1 MRSDRPSATALLI
14 AKSQLILAHDPALS
28 WAVGPERAQI
38 YSACVLAALGR
49 AWSPTAI
56 RRAGYAIAER
66 LSVPGIYLH
75 YALRKLEIARIVDAL
90 VRERGIGQVVVVAAG
105 FDPLCA
111 LLHPVHPAVRWCE
124 LDHPATQRHKGA
136 ALATLLTGG
145 NLALLPID
153 LTRQSLADLFRDGGL
168 RRDVATLV
176 IAEGITMYLP
186 DDRIR
191 AFFAAVRGGAGDAAR
206 QVLFTYMER
215 QPNGSIH
222 FRSSTRLVAWWLART
237 KESFVWGI
245 EAQRLA
251 PYLAELGF
259 SLAGSWDAERLRD
272 EYLMPRQL
280 ADRTTAAGETIALA
294 VTGS

>member
-1 MRSDRPSATALLI
+1 MRDDSVSATALLI
-14 AKSQLILAHDPALS
+14 AKSQLMLARDPALS
-28 WAVGPERAQI
+28 WAVGPDRVRL
-38 YSACVLAALGR
+38 YRACVSAALGHE
-49 AWSPTAI
+49 WIPTAMT
-56 RRAGYAIAER
+56 RAGYAIAER
-66 LSVPGIYLH
+66 LGVPGIYLH

-111 LLHPVHPAVRWCE
+111 LLHPMHPAVRWYE
-124 LDHPATQRHKGA
+124 FDHPATQRHKRV
-136 ALATLLTGG
+136 ALSTLPTGG

-153 LTRQSLADLFRDGGL
+153 LTRESLADLFRDGRL

-176 IAEGITMYLP
+176 IAEGITMYLA

-191 AFFAAVRGGAGDAAR
+191 AFFGAVRGDAGDGAR
-206 QVLFTYMER
+206 HVLFTYMER

-222 FRSSTRLVAWWLART
+222 FRSSTRLVAWWLALT

-245 EAQRLA
+245 EAHRLQ

-259 SLAGSWDAERLRD
+259 SLAGRWDAEDLRD
-272 EYLMPRQL
+272 EYLVPRRL
-280 ADRTTAAGETIALA
+280 ADRTTAVGETVALA
-294 VTGS
+294 RVGS

>member
-1 MRSDRPSATALLI
+1 MRNDSVSATALLI
-14 AKSQLILAHDPALS
+14 AKSQLVLAHDPALS
-28 WAVGPERAQI
+28 WAVGPDRARI
-38 YSACVLAALGR
+38 YRACVSAALDREWTPAAATR
-49 AWSPTAI
+49 AF
-56 RRAGYAIAER
+56 YAIAER

-90 VRERGIGQVVVVAAG
+90 IRQRGIGQVAVVAAG

-111 LLHPVHPAVRWCE
+111 LLHAAHPAVRWCE
-124 LDHPATQRHKGA
+124 LDHPATQRYKRA
-136 ALATLLTGG
+136 ALATLPTGG
-145 NLALLPID
+145 NLTLLPID
-153 LTRQSLADLFRDGGL
+153 LTRESIADLFRDGRL

-176 IAEGITMYLP
+176 IAEGITMYLG

-191 AFFAAVRGGAGDAAR
+191 AFFGAVRDGAAGRAR
-206 QVLFTYMER
+206 HVLFTYMER

-222 FRSSTRLVAWWLART
+222 FRSSTPLVAWWLART

-245 EAQRLA
+245 EPQRLP

-259 SLAGSWDAERLRD
+259 SLAGSWDAGRLRD
-272 EYLMPRQL
+272 EHLVPRQL

-294 VTGS
+294 TAGS